1 MKFQFLEVST
11 LGSWDYKIIIKVVQ
25 KGSKSVKDRTGRA
38 VFFFSPVNFE
48 KVPVNNFA

>member
-38 VFFFSPVNFE
+38 VFFFFPVNFE